1 MITCYIQLIVIILL
15 NLNPF
20 KLLSEFDCIAMEID
34 QNAIRDAKFKQRQ
47 EDMVTTMSTE
57 LDKLFD
63 NSNLFQKNGFQQL
76 FTKFASQEG
85 QDSVEWNEIKKPPA
99 DSVGKICIEK

>member
-1 MITCYIQLIVIILL
+1 MIICYIKLIVIILV

-20 KLLSEFDCIAMEID
+20 KLVSEFDCTAMEID
-34 QNAIRDAKFKQRQ
+34 KNALQDAKFKQRQ

-63 NSNLFQKNGFQQL
+63 NNNSFQKMAFSNYSQNSYPRMDKIASNGTKLRNHQQ
-76 FTKFASQEG
+76 
-85 QDSVEWNEIKKPPA
+85 IR
-99 DSVGKICIEK
+99 

>member
-1 MITCYIQLIVIILL
+1 M
-15 NLNPF
+15 LNPF

-63 NSNLFQKNGFQQL
+63 NSNLFQ
-76 FTKFASQEG
+76 
-85 QDSVEWNEIKKPPA
+85 
-99 DSVGKICIEK
+99 